1 MVGPLCNVQIRDE
14 YAVLD
19 DINLPEPGAPRPGFP
34 AAGAAE
40 PAVNGTS
47 AGAEDGAVP
56 AGAKAESR
64 SATAKLID
72 AMPKV
77 SDG

>member
-1 MVGPLCNVQIRDE
+1 MTAQIRDE

-19 DINLPEPGAPRPGFP
+19 DINLPDPGAARSGLANGTAAAP
-34 AAGAAE
+34 AASGTAA
-40 PAVNGTS
+40 
-47 AGAEDGAVP
+47 AEDGAVAAP
-56 AGAKAESR
+56 GKVESR
-64 SATAKLID
+64 SATAKIID

>member
-1 MVGPLCNVQIRDE
+1 
-14 YAVLD
+14 VLD
-19 DINLPEPGAPRPGFP
+19 DINLPEPGAAWPGTAP
-34 AAGAAE
+34 AAANGAA
-40 PAVNGTS
+40 A
-47 AGAEDGAVP
+47 DGDVSMGVDEEAAAL
-56 AGAKAESR
+56 AGAKVESR